1 MTSQPEDPGQ
11 YGRAKE
17 PGELR
22 KPGQRA
28 VGAAFGSGMGAP
40 AILADA
46 LAMIDAGLG
55 YFNAIDVAGLSSAAQ
70 AETLVALGRA
80 QATQTAAHAAVL
92 AAFTACGGY
101 EADGYGGPVPWLMY
115 VTRVTKAAARGA
127 AGWMRRLSNHPRV
140 AQALAAREVSE
151 SWARQFCEWSD
162 RLPQE
167 NRAAADAIL
176 LAAAAG
182 GVPFADLVILAADMY
197 EKARAQQ
204 PDPDE
209 DTGFDDRRVRLE
221 NTFDGAGVL
230 TGNLT
235 PTCAAALQAVLD
247 ALGKSRGPGDLRT
260 GEQRKHDA
268 LEEASKLL
276 IGAGML
282 PERAGQPTQ
291 VQVQVPL
298 SQLRGMPGAS
308 AAEAAWLAAKA
319 GEPGYLAG
327 KDAEAAACDATIIPV
342 VTGHPDWDVLDA
354 MTGVWIGAHH
364 LDRGAACGCE
374 CGKCTCA
381 PPAPMTEEARARLRR
396 TLLGMA
402 VDALSGPAGLA
413 ACLRSRMLGAPF
425 STASLPLDVGV
436 ADTVPAHIRRAVIL
450 RARGRCEWAGGCD
463 RPAAA
468 CEVHHLVHRADGGPT
483 SVQSCVL
490 LCEFHH
496 QVCVHRWGWTLILH
510 PDGTTEARSPW
521 GQILRSHGPPAAAG

>member
-221 NTFDGAGVL
+221 PTFDGAGVL
-230 TGNLT
+230 TGNLS
-235 PTCAAALQAVLD
+235 PACAAALQATLD
-247 ALGKSRGPGDLRT
+247 ALG
-260 GEQRKHDA
+260 
-268 LEEASKLL
+268 
-276 IGAGML
+276 
-282 PERAGQPTQ
+282 
-291 VQVQVPL
+291 
-298 SQLRGMPGAS
+298 
-308 AAEAAWLAAKA
+308 
-319 GEPGYLAG
+319 
-327 KDAEAAACDATIIPV
+327 
-342 VTGHPDWDVLDA
+342 
-354 MTGVWIGAHH
+354 
-364 LDRGAACGCE
+364 
-374 CGKCTCA
+374 
-381 PPAPMTEEARARLRR
+381 
-396 TLLGMA
+396 
-402 VDALSGPAGLA
+402 
-413 ACLRSRMLGAPF
+413 
-425 STASLPLDVGV
+425 
-436 ADTVPAHIRRAVIL
+436 
-450 RARGRCEWAGGCD
+450 
-463 RPAAA
+463 
-468 CEVHHLVHRADGGPT
+468 
-483 SVQSCVL
+483 
-490 LCEFHH
+490 
-496 QVCVHRWGWTLILH
+496 
-510 PDGTTEARSPW
+510 
-521 GQILRSHGPPAAAG
+521 